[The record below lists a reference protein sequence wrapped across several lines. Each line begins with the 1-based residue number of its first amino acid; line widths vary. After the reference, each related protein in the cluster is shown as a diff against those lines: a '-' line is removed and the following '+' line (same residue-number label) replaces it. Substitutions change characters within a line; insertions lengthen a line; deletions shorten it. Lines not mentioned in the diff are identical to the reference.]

1 MEKSLESKFAALK
14 AQGLSIDLTRGKP
27 GSDQLDLSNALLS
40 MEASSQTPSGVDVR
54 NYGEPLGIL
63 EARTLGASLL
73 SAPVEKTLVGE
84 QSSLLLLYQLIL
96 ANYLFGLK
104 TPWKDQENLKF
115 ICPVPGFDRH
125 FRLLEDFGIEM
136 LTIPF
141 TGSGIDMK
149 AFNVLLQEHK
159 NIKGIVCVPRHS
171 NPTGDTYSDENI
183 TAMLEAGKSY
193 SEEFLF
199 IFDHAYLLHDF
210 LPSPDQTPTWE
221 LITRS
226 GVEDQAAVFCS
237 FSKVTFG
244 GGGLAFAAAGTPVFN
259 LLARQRASMIVC
271 SDKANQLRHVQLL
284 KDQAG
289 VIAHMKKHAEI
300 VRPKFEL
307 VFAALDALSP
317 DIGAYLK
324 PTGGYFISYNAKR
337 PIATR
342 MIELCKDAGV
352 LITPAGSTYP
362 HFHDPLDSNIRLAPT
377 FLDMDELQTAMN
389 VFVIALM
396 IAHQEAA

>member
-27 GSDQLDLSNALLS
+27 GADQLDLSNALLS
-40 MEASSQTPSGVDVR
+40 MEVFSQTPSGVDVR

-84 QSSLLLLYQLIL
+84 QSSLLLIYQLIL

-136 LTIPF
+136 LTIPL

-149 AFNVLLQEHK
+149 VFNALLQEHE

-183 TAMLEAGKSY
+183 TAMLEAGQSY

-226 GVEDQAAVFCS
+226 GAEDQAAVFCS

-244 GGGLAFAAAGTPVFN
+244 GGGLAFASAGMPVFN

-271 SDKANQLRHVQLL
+271 SGKANQLRHVQFL
-284 KDQAG
+284 KDQTG
-289 VIAHMKKHAEI
+289 VIEQMKKHAEI

-307 VFAALDALSP
+307 AFAALDVVNP
-317 DIGAYLK
+317 EIGTYLK

-337 PIATR
+337 PIAAR
-342 MIELCKDAGV
+342 VIELCKDVGV

-362 HFHDPLDSNIRLAPT
+362 HFYDPLDSNIRLAPT
-377 FLDMDELQTAMN
+377 FLGMDELKVALE
-389 VFVIALM
+389 VFVTALM

>member
-27 GSDQLDLSNALLS
+27 GADQLDLSNALLS
-40 MEASSQTPSGVDVR
+40 MEVFSQTPSGVDVR

-84 QSSLLLLYQLIL
+84 QSSLLLIYQLIL

-136 LTIPF
+136 LTIPL

-149 AFNVLLQEHK
+149 VFNALLQEHE

-183 TAMLEAGKSY
+183 TAMLEAGQSY

-210 LPSPDQTPTWE
+210 LPSPDQTPVKIVEFSSSIFKYYFYLEVDDE
-221 LITRS
+221 L
-226 GVEDQAAVFCS
+226 G
-237 FSKVTFG
+237 
-244 GGGLAFAAAGTPVFN
+244 AAASITSCFAKYGISLESIIQEDHLQN
-259 LLARQRASMIVC
+259 N
-271 SDKANQLRHVQLL
+271 KAPIIITTDSTSEKNA
-284 KDQAG
+284 QATL
-289 VIAHMKKHAEI
+289 E
-300 VRPKFEL
+300 EL
-307 VFAALDALSP
+307 SNLSP
-317 DIGAYLK
+317 VSSSKLI
-324 PTGGYFISYNAKR
+324 R
-337 PIATR
+337 
-342 MIELCKDAGV
+342 IER
-352 LITPAGSTYP
+352 
-362 HFHDPLDSNIRLAPT
+362 DS
-377 FLDMDELQTAMN
+377 
-389 VFVIALM
+389 
-396 IAHQEAA
+396 

>member
-1 MEKSLESKFAALK
+1 MEKSLESKFTALK

-27 GSDQLDLSNALLS
+27 GSEQLDLSNSLLS
-40 MEASSQTPSGVDVR
+40 MEVSSQSFNGTDVR

-63 EARTLGASLL
+63 EARELGASLL
-73 SAPVEKTLVGE
+73 SAPIDSTLVGE
-84 QSSLLLLYQLIL
+84 QSSLLLIYQLIL

-104 TPWKDQENLKF
+104 NPWKDQENLKF

-136 LTIPF
+136 LTVPL

-149 AFNVLLQEHK
+149 AVHALLQEHE
-159 NIKGIVCVPRHS
+159 NIKGIICVPRHS
-171 NPTGDTYSDENI
+171 NPTGDTYTDENI
-183 TAMLEAGKSY
+183 SALLEAGKAY

-210 LPSPDQTPTWE
+210 LPSLCQTPTWE
-221 LITRS
+221 LIKQS
-226 GVEDQAAVFCS
+226 EVEDQAAVFCS

-244 GGGLAFAAAGTPVFN
+244 GGGLAFAAAGKPVFD
-259 LLARQRASMIVC
+259 LLIRQRASMIVC
-271 SDKANQLRHVQLL
+271 SDKPNQLRHVQFL
-284 KDQAG
+284 KDHAG
-289 VIAHMKKHAEI
+289 VIKHMSKHAEI

-307 VFAALDALSP
+307 AFAALDALSP
-317 DIGAYLK
+317 DIGDYQR

-342 MIELCKDAGV
+342 VIELCKEVGV
-352 LITPAGSTYP
+352 LITPAGSTFP
-362 HFHDPLDSNIRLAPT
+362 HFLDPLDSNIRLAPT
-377 FLDMDELQTAMN
+377 FLGIDELKIAMD
-389 VFVIALM
+389 VFVTALE
-396 IAHQEAA
+396 IAHQETA

>member
-1 MEKSLESKFAALK
+1 M
-14 AQGLSIDLTRGKP
+14 T
-27 GSDQLDLSNALLS
+27 
-40 MEASSQTPSGVDVR
+40 
-54 NYGEPLGIL
+54 
-63 EARTLGASLL
+63 
-73 SAPVEKTLVGE
+73 
-84 QSSLLLLYQLIL
+84 
-96 ANYLFGLK
+96 
-104 TPWKDQENLKF
+104 
-115 ICPVPGFDRH
+115 
-125 FRLLEDFGIEM
+125 
-136 LTIPF
+136 
-141 TGSGIDMK
+141 
-149 AFNVLLQEHK
+149 LLQEHE

-183 TAMLEAGKSY
+183 TAMLEAGQSY

-226 GVEDQAAVFCS
+226 GAEDQAAVFCS

-244 GGGLAFAAAGTPVFN
+244 GGGLAFASAGMPVFN

-271 SDKANQLRHVQLL
+271 SDKANQLRHVQFL
-284 KDQAG
+284 KDQTG
-289 VIAHMKKHAEI
+289 VIEQMKKHAEI

-307 VFAALDALSP
+307 AFAALDVVNP
-317 DIGAYLK
+317 EIGTYLK

-337 PIATR
+337 PIAAR
-342 MIELCKDAGV
+342 VIELCKDVGV

-362 HFHDPLDSNIRLAPT
+362 HFYDPLDSNIRLAPT
-377 FLDMDELQTAMN
+377 FLGMDELKVALE
-389 VFVIALM
+389 VFVTALM

>member
-1 MEKSLESKFAALK
+1 MESKFAALK

-40 MEASSQTPSGVDVR
+40 MEVSSQTPSGVDVR

-84 QSSLLLLYQLIL
+84 QSSLLLIYQLIL

-136 LTIPF
+136 LTIPL

-149 AFNVLLQEHK
+149 AFNALLQGHE

-183 TAMLEAGKSY
+183 TAMLEAGQSY

-226 GVEDQAAVFCS
+226 GAEDQAAVFCS

-244 GGGLAFAAAGTPVFN
+244 GGGLAFASAGMPVFN

-271 SDKANQLRHVQLL
+271 SDKVNQLRHVQLL
-284 KDQAG
+284 KDQTG
-289 VIAHMKKHAEI
+289 VIAHMKRHAEI

-307 VFAALDALSP
+307 VFLALDALSP

-337 PIATR
+337 PIAKR
-342 MIELCKDAGV
+342 VIELCKDAGV
-352 LITPAGSTYP
+352 LITLAGSTYP
-362 HFHDPLDSNIRLAPT
+362 HFHDPSDSNIRLAPT
-377 FLDMDELQTAMN
+377 FLGMDELKVALE
-389 VFVIALM
+389 VFVTALM

>member
-40 MEASSQTPSGVDVR
+40 MEVSSQTPSGVDVR

-84 QSSLLLLYQLIL
+84 QSSLLLIYQLIL

-136 LTIPF
+136 LTIPL

-149 AFNVLLQEHK
+149 VFNALLQEHE

-183 TAMLEAGKSY
+183 TAMLEAGQSY

-226 GVEDQAAVFCS
+226 GAEDQAAVFCS

-244 GGGLAFAAAGTPVFN
+244 GGGLAFASAGMPVFN

-271 SDKANQLRHVQLL
+271 SDKANQLRHVQFL
-284 KDQAG
+284 KDQTG
-289 VIAHMKKHAEI
+289 VIEQMKKHAEI

-307 VFAALDALSP
+307 AFAALDVVNP
-317 DIGAYLK
+317 EIGTYLK

-337 PIATR
+337 PIAAR
-342 MIELCKDAGV
+342 VIELCKDVGV

-362 HFHDPLDSNIRLAPT
+362 HFYDPLDSNIRLAPT
-377 FLDMDELQTAMN
+377 FLGMDELKVALE
-389 VFVIALM
+389 VFVTALM

>member
-14 AQGLSIDLTRGKP
+14 SKGFQIDLTRGKP
-27 GSDQLDLSNALLS
+27 GSDQLDLSNEMLS
-40 MEASSQTPSGVDVR
+40 APVSSQSSSGIDIR
-54 NYGEPLGIL
+54 NYGEPLGIP
-63 EARTLGASLL
+63 EARALGASLL
-73 SAPVEKTLVGE
+73 SSPAETTLVGE
-84 QSSLLLLYQLIL
+84 QSSLLLIYQLIL
-96 ANYLFGLK
+96 SNYLFGLK
-104 TPWKDQENLKF
+104 TPWKDQGNLKF

-136 LTIPF
+136 LTIPLNG
-141 TGSGIDMK
+141 TGVDLD
-149 AFNVLLQEHK
+149 AFHALLEEHE
-159 NIKGIVCVPRHS
+159 NIKGIMCVPRHS

-183 TAMLEAGKSY
+183 ISIIEAGKAY
-193 SEEFLF
+193 SEEFLC

-210 LPSPDQTPTWE
+210 LPSPSQTPVWE
-221 LITRS
+221 LATQLDAK
-226 GVEDQAAVFCS
+226 DQVAVFCS

-244 GGGLAFAAAGTPVFN
+244 GGGLAFAAAGKKLFD
-259 LLARQRASMIVC
+259 LLSKQRASMIVC
-271 SDKANQLRHVQLL
+271 SDKVNQMRHLKFL
-284 KDQAG
+284 KDKAG
-289 VIAHMKKHAEI
+289 ILEHMKKHAEI

-307 VFAALDALSP
+307 VFAALDVLSP

-342 MIELCKDAGV
+342 VIELCKDAGV

-377 FLDMDELQTAMN
+377 FLGMDELKVALE
-389 VFVIALM
+389 VFVTALM

>member
-27 GSDQLDLSNALLS
+27 GADQLDLSNALLS
-40 MEASSQTPSGVDVR
+40 MEVSSQTPSGVDVR

-84 QSSLLLLYQLIL
+84 QSSLLLIYQLIL

-136 LTIPF
+136 LTIPL

-149 AFNVLLQEHK
+149 VFNALLQEHE

-171 NPTGDTYSDENI
+171 NPTGDTYSYENI
-183 TAMLEAGKSY
+183 TAMLEAGQSY

-226 GVEDQAAVFCS
+226 GAEDQAAVFCS

-244 GGGLAFAAAGTPVFN
+244 GGGLAFASAGMPVFN

-271 SDKANQLRHVQLL
+271 SDKANQLRHVQFL
-284 KDQAG
+284 KDQTG
-289 VIAHMKKHAEI
+289 VIEQMKKHAEI

-307 VFAALDALSP
+307 AFAALDVVNP
-317 DIGAYLK
+317 EIGTYLK

-337 PIATR
+337 PIAAR
-342 MIELCKDAGV
+342 VIELCKDVGV

-362 HFHDPLDSNIRLAPT
+362 HFYDPLDSNIRLAPT
-377 FLDMDELQTAMN
+377 FLGMDELKVALE
-389 VFVIALM
+389 VFVTALM

>member
-40 MEASSQTPSGVDVR
+40 MEVSSQTPSGVDVR

-84 QSSLLLLYQLIL
+84 QSSLLLIYQLIL

-136 LTIPF
+136 LTIPL

-149 AFNVLLQEHK
+149 AFNALLQEHE

-183 TAMLEAGKSY
+183 TAMLEAGQSY

-226 GVEDQAAVFCS
+226 GAEDQAAVFCS

-244 GGGLAFAAAGTPVFN
+244 GGGLAFASAGMPVFN

-271 SDKANQLRHVQLL
+271 SDKVNQLRHVQLL
-284 KDQAG
+284 KDQTG
-289 VIAHMKKHAEI
+289 VIAHMKRHAEI

-307 VFAALDALSP
+307 VFLALDALSP

-337 PIATR
+337 PIAKR
-342 MIELCKDAGV
+342 VIELCKDAGV

-362 HFHDPLDSNIRLAPT
+362 HFHDPSDSNIRLAPT
-377 FLDMDELQTAMN
+377 FLGMDELKVALE
-389 VFVIALM
+389 VFVTALM

>member
-40 MEASSQTPSGVDVR
+40 MEVSSQTPSGVDVR

-84 QSSLLLLYQLIL
+84 QSSLLLIYQLIL

-125 FRLLEDFGIEM
+125 FRLLKDFGIEM
-136 LTIPF
+136 LTIPL

-149 AFNVLLQEHK
+149 AFNALLQEHE

-183 TAMLEAGKSY
+183 TAMLEAGQSY

-226 GVEDQAAVFCS
+226 GAEDQAAVFCS

-244 GGGLAFAAAGTPVFN
+244 GGGLAFASAGMPVFN

-271 SDKANQLRHVQLL
+271 SDKVNQLRHVQLL

-289 VIAHMKKHAEI
+289 VIAHMKRHAEI

-307 VFAALDALSP
+307 VFLALDALSP

-342 MIELCKDAGV
+342 VIELCKDAGV

-362 HFHDPLDSNIRLAPT
+362 HFHDPSDSNIRLAPT
-377 FLDMDELQTAMN
+377 FLGMDELKDALE
-389 VFVIALM
+389 VFVTALM

>member
-40 MEASSQTPSGVDVR
+40 MEVSSQTPSGVDVR

-84 QSSLLLLYQLIL
+84 QSSLLLIYQLIL

-136 LTIPF
+136 LTIPL

-149 AFNVLLQEHK
+149 AFNALLQEHE

-183 TAMLEAGKSY
+183 TAMLEAGQSY

-210 LPSPDQTPTWE
+210 LPSPDQTPAWE

-226 GVEDQAAVFCS
+226 GAEDQAAVFCS

-244 GGGLAFAAAGTPVFN
+244 GGGLAFASAGMPVFN

-271 SDKANQLRHVQLL
+271 SDKVNQLRHVQLL
-284 KDQAG
+284 KDQTG
-289 VIAHMKKHAEI
+289 VIAHMKRHAEI

-307 VFAALDALSP
+307 VFLALDALSP

-337 PIATR
+337 PIAKR
-342 MIELCKDAGV
+342 VIELCKDAGV

-362 HFHDPLDSNIRLAPT
+362 HFHDPSDSNIRLAPT
-377 FLDMDELQTAMN
+377 FLGMDELKVALE
-389 VFVIALM
+389 VFVTALM